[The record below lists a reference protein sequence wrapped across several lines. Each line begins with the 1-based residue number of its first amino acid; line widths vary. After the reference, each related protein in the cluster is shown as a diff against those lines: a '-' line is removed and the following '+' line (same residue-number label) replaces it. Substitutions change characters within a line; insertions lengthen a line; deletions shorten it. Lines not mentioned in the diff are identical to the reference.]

1 MPRLLGAALARLPAT
16 MVLTAVAVLLFGLL
30 PWESVALA
38 WTAMALVGVITVFG
52 PPLRWP
58 VWMTDISP
66 FTQTPKLPGAAVSAG
81 PLLWL
86 CGIALALGT
95 AGLAGLRRR
104 DIGDL
109 GPTGI
114 VRPLFDGLADYIR
127 ESNEISQQAAL
138 GTTQPPVQPS
148 SPAPPGP
155 PARPG

>member
-1 MPRLLGAALARLPAT
+1 
-16 MVLTAVAVLLFGLL
+16 
-30 PWESVALA
+30 
-38 WTAMALVGVITVFG
+38 VFG
-52 PPLRWP
+52 PPLQWP
-58 VWMTDISP
+58 AWMTDVSP

-81 PLLWL
+81 PLLSL

-109 GPTGI
+109 GPTGP

-127 ESNEISQQAAL
+127 ESNEISQQAAAI
-138 GTTQPPVQPS
+138 GAAPPPVQPS
-148 SPAPPGP
+148 PSAPPGP